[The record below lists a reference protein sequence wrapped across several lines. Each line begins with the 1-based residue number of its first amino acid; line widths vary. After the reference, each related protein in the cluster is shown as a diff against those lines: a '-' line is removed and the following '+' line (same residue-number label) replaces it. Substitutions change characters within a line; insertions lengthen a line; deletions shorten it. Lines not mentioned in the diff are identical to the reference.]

1 MRAAVVVA
9 AVLLGFAVP
18 AVAQTSGP
26 LDWRRS
32 DLGAHVPAAI
42 GLSGETAAIRH
53 ATIVARAREERPL
66 AGSLTETFRG
76 MVFRTEIKCDER
88 LWRILSAS
96 YYSADYALVRQDG
109 DVPWAPLVRETP
121 LHAAV
126 TDVCDE
132 GHAGPA
138 ELTTDDVVAV
148 QRWLDGS

>member
-9 AVLLGFAVP
+9 AVLFGSASPV
-18 AVAQTSGP
+18 VAQTSGP

-32 DLGAHVPAAI
+32 DLAPHVPAAT
-42 GLSGETAAIRH
+42 GLSGETGAIRH

-88 LWRILSAS
+88 RWRILSAS
-96 YYSADYALVRQDG
+96 YYSADYALIREDG
-109 DVPWAPLVRETP
+109 VVPWAALVRETP

-126 TDVCDE
+126 TDVCDG
-132 GHAGPA
+132 GHAGPVT
-138 ELTTDDVVAV
+138 LTTDDVVAV
-148 QRWLDGS
+148 QRWLDGG